1 MNKHQSSYR
10 QIMKATSL
18 FGGVQVFQ
26 IIISIVRSKFVAL
39 LLGPAG
45 MGIVG
50 LLTSTT
56 GLVAGLTNFGLG
68 TSAIKNISEANATGD
83 EQRVATVIAVM
94 RRLVWI
100 TGILGTVITLIFAPW
115 LSHFTFGDRSYT
127 AAFVW
132 ISATLLFSQL
142 STGEL
147 VLLQGLRKL
156 QDLAKANVYG
166 SLAGLA
172 ITIPLYYRF
181 GVKGIAPVIILT
193 AVSTLFFSWYF
204 AAKTRIGKVDL
215 NREITITEGKSMMVM
230 GFMISLSGLISI
242 AVAYLLRIFI
252 NRTGNT
258 ADVGLY
264 NAGFAIINTY
274 VGMIFTAMGTDY
286 YPRLSAVAN
295 SNELCS
301 RNVNQQ
307 SEIALLILAPVL
319 IGFLV
324 FIHWAIILLYSTQFL
339 DITGMIYW
347 ASLGIFFK
355 AVSWA
360 IAFVFLA
367 KGASRLFFWNE
378 LAGNTYTL
386 GFSLLGYHLGGLT
399 GLGIAFLVVYMIYM
413 VQVYIIAKMKYQF
426 SFTTSFIKIFAIQLT
441 LALISFAVVN
451 LIEKPLAY
459 LIGTALIGFSCWY
472 SYVELESRIG
482 LREIVQGFIQKGKKN
497 KEL

>member
-1 MNKHQSSYR
+1 
-10 QIMKATSL
+10 
-18 FGGVQVFQ
+18 
-26 IIISIVRSKFVAL
+26 
-39 LLGPAG
+39 
-45 MGIVG
+45 
-50 LLTSTT
+50 
-56 GLVAGLTNFGLG
+56 
-68 TSAIKNISEANATGD
+68 
-83 EQRVATVIAVM
+83 
-94 RRLVWI
+94 
-100 TGILGTVITLIFAPW
+100 
-115 LSHFTFGDRSYT
+115 
-127 AAFVW
+127 
-132 ISATLLFSQL
+132 
-142 STGEL
+142 
-147 VLLQGLRKL
+147 
-156 QDLAKANVYG
+156 
-166 SLAGLA
+166 
-172 ITIPLYYRF
+172 
-181 GVKGIAPVIILT
+181 
-193 AVSTLFFSWYF
+193 
-204 AAKTRIGKVDL
+204 
-215 NREITITEGKSMMVM
+215 MMVM

-386 GFSLLGYHLGGLT
+386 GFSLLGYHLEINGT
-399 GLGIAFLVVYMIYM
+399 GHCIMVVYMIYM

>member
-26 IIISIVRSKFVAL
+26 IVISIVRSKFVAL

-83 EQRVATVIAVM
+83 EQRISTVISVM

-100 TGILGTVITLIFAPW
+100 TGILGAIVTFLFSPW
-115 LSHFTFGDRSYT
+115 LSQFTFGNKEYT
-127 AAFVW
+127 ASFAW

-166 SLAGLA
+166 SIAGLL
-172 ITIPLYYRF
+172 ITVPLYYRF
-181 GVKGIAPVIILT
+181 GVEGIVPVIILT
-193 AVSTLFFSWYF
+193 ALITLFFSWYF
-204 AAKTRIGKVDL
+204 AKKTKIGKTTI
-215 NREITITEGKSMMVM
+215 NRAITVAEGKSMLVM

-242 AVAYLLRIFI
+242 AAAYLLRIFI
-252 NRTGNT
+252 NRTGNM

-295 SNELCS
+295 SNEQCA

-339 DITGMIYW
+339 AITGMIYW

-378 LAGNTYTL
+378 LTGNTYTL
-386 GFSLLGYHLGGLT
+386 GFSLLGYHFGGLT
-399 GLGIAFLVVYMIYM
+399 GLGVSFLMVYMIYLI
-413 VQVYIIAKMKYQF
+413 QVYVIAKVKYHF
-426 SFTTSFIKIFAIQLT
+426 SFTSSFLKIFAVQFS
-441 LALISFAVVN
+441 LALMSFAIVN
-451 LIEKPLAY
+451 LIEKPYTYVIGTL
-459 LIGTALIGFSCWY
+459 LIGVSCWY
-472 SYVELESRIG
+472 SYLELESRIG
-482 LREIVQGFIQKGKKN
+482 LKEIIRGFLQKYRN
-497 KEL
+497 K